1 MSIWTRRTWFNQK
14 FSDRNRRNTP
24 LSHLLPNRWWTTL
37 PIVPASVPSIEE
49 FDRLDPHASLLE
61 MFLFRCFKKNSN
73 QEEKEL
79 PQVPTSDSASTQQND
94 SSYDDDGSTLVYVW
108 PWRTY
113 RQRNCPILT
122 LPFHFLFRSS
132 VQDDP
137 EFRNLYRA
145 LSSVPSEADA
155 TANGENDSL
164 SGFTN
169 ADRSLVSEDNTITRN
184 YFGQSL
190 LVGND
195 DDAEEDDSLLLDRLY
210 DRKSLLPQ
218 TTTFEVILPAGKAG
232 MVLNST
238 DDGGPTIHLIKDSC
252 VVAGSVRLGDR
263 LVEVDGQ
270 DCTRLTALEASR
282 LLGKKSDQPERRL
295 LFSRRVAN

>member
-1 MSIWTRRTWFNQK
+1 M
-14 FSDRNRRNTP
+14 
-24 LSHLLPNRWWTTL
+24 
-37 PIVPASVPSIEE
+37 
-49 FDRLDPHASLLE
+49 
-61 MFLFRCFKKNSN
+61 
-73 QEEKEL
+73 
-79 PQVPTSDSASTQQND
+79 
-94 SSYDDDGSTLVYVW
+94 
-108 PWRTY
+108 
-113 RQRNCPILT
+113 
-122 LPFHFLFRSS
+122 
-132 VQDDP
+132 
-137 EFRNLYRA
+137 YRA

-190 LVGND
+190 LAGND